1 MLTLDFLHPGL
12 MLFVRAFV
20 CFGSTLL
27 LYNDLYFPTGWAGET
42 MSVLGRARFGFLL
55 SAPDL
60 SHFDLSMLLRSVAQ
74 LSLIPLALDFLHLG
88 FFVFSRSFTRYGS
101 VLSISSRTRI
111 GFPTSL
117 MDYIGL
123 ELSISPQTLAHFEP
137 FLPVLDLLNLGLM
150 LFPQRLVCL
159 DLSFFALDPQK
170 VESTSLLR
178 DSAKFGSS
186 FSILKIAKVESV
198 VFVSDFVSLSSPLF
212 AQSPS

>member
-88 FFVFSRSFTRYGS
+88 FSCFHEVSRDMVQFCRYQVGQ
-101 VLSISSRTRI
+101 
-111 GFPTSL
+111 
-117 MDYIGL
+117 
-123 ELSISPQTLAHFEP
+123 ELVSPHH
-137 FLPVLDLLNLGLM
+137 
-150 LFPQRLVCL
+150 
-159 DLSFFALDPQK
+159 
-170 VESTSLLR
+170 
-178 DSAKFGSS
+178 
-186 FSILKIAKVESV
+186 
-198 VFVSDFVSLSSPLF
+198 
-212 AQSPS
+212 